1 MPNTNV
7 LNPIADMYQTQ
18 LEVTRQFADT
28 LFSGTEKIDHVIIN
42 ATHRALTEQLR
53 LAQALAAVRDP
64 RGLASLQ
71 SMLVPHPENAANCQ
85 REVLQVF
92 AEMQAEIGK
101 SMQQF
106 IEQLGSNAANSTAK
120 RLGVAREQLNG
131 APFDPITGMLSVWES
146 AFREATAFTN
156 KNIIAAAATMEDA
169 ANAAATVAYPETDST
184 NIVDHEDA
192 TEGSKR
198 TARTRTT
205 RTPRTTGSR
214 RQ

>member
-92 AEMQAEIGK
+92 AEIFNLPNFSTILTLNETVGPNYFTPGSIVQGRRL
-101 SMQQF
+101 
-106 IEQLGSNAANSTAK
+106 QLG
-120 RLGVAREQLNG
+120 AR
-131 APFDPITGMLSVWES
+131 
-146 AFREATAFTN
+146 
-156 KNIIAAAATMEDA
+156 
-169 ANAAATVAYPETDST
+169 
-184 NIVDHEDA
+184 VDW
-192 TEGSKR
+192 
-198 TARTRTT
+198 
-205 RTPRTTGSR
+205 
-214 RQ
+214 